1 MRVRFWALAFLT
13 GLWLACVARP
23 ALAANITLCADVW
36 CPYNCTVGARNPG
49 LAIEVARQV
58 FGEAGYSVDYQT
70 VNWARCVEDSRA
82 GRFNGIIGAIPID
95 APDFIFP
102 VTPIALSGDGYAV
115 RKGDAFSFKDSSS
128 LNGRVLGVIRN
139 YNYMG
144 LIGAYVSAHRNDT
157 GRIEFVSGD
166 DALAKNLAKL
176 MAGRIDVVLDDK
188 NVLANEIAVSH
199 LQDRV
204 TVAPG
209 PSMTPIYIAFSP
221 AAPSGKDL
229 ARILDAGMA
238 RLRAS
243 GRLAQILAKYHVPD
257 GT

>member
-1 MRVRFWALAFLT
+1 MRFRAFVPFA
-13 GLWLACVARP
+13 GLWLACLARP
-23 ALAANITLCADVW
+23 AVAADITLCADVW

-49 LAIEVARQV
+49 LAVEIAQQI
-58 FGEAGYSVDYQT
+58 FGDAGYGVKYQP

-82 GRFNGIIGAIPID
+82 GRFAGIIGAIPID

-102 VTPIALSGDGYAV
+102 ATPIAFSGDGYAV
-115 RKGDAFSFKDSSS
+115 KKGDHFRFKDATS
-128 LNGRVLGVIRN
+128 LDGRVLGVIRN

-144 LIGAYVSAHRNDT
+144 IIGAYINAHRNDPN
-157 GRIEFVSGD
+157 RIEFVSGD

-176 MAGRIDVVLDDK
+176 LAGRIDVVLDDK
-188 NVLANEIAVSH
+188 NVLANAMADLG

-204 TVAPG
+204 TLTAG
-209 PSMTPIYIAFSP
+209 PNTTPIFIAFSP
-221 AAPSGKDL
+221 TAPHGRDL
-229 ARILDAGMA
+229 AAILDAGMA

-243 GRLAQILAKYHVPD
+243 GRLTGILAKYHIPD